1 MRTNIVL
8 DDKLVEQGM
17 RLGQAKSKRDLIDKA
32 LREFVARH
40 TRKNIL
46 DLPEQKLIDADYDV
60 RAVRDGMNRDPG

>member
-8 DDKLVEQGM
+8 DDQLVEQGM
-17 RLGQAKSKRDLIDKA
+17 RLSHTKTKRDLIDKA

-40 TRKNIL
+40 TQKNIL
-46 DLPEQKLIDADYDV
+46 DLLGQDLIDPDYDV